1 MSAFHFLSQ
10 STPSYESE
18 GSDSSSWNSTLRNAV
33 SRVDAEEPETVDD
46 DNDDPVHEVTTDD
59 HSLSQSGS
67 GSDSFSSSYRLK
79 TTIPDSIDQYF
90 LNITGLDGGD
100 GSPSEIIVNYKLV
113 ADGDIVDESEFEDS
127 TVSSTNVTA
136 DGIFL
141 TTDGQFKITNT
152 YSGKWHNPE
161 AITNTKITD
170 FPGYTNTITKVI
182 EPNELI
188 VENNDESTVTFDYD
202 GFGVRLNFI
211 QPEEGGDVLS
221 AESFGLQTKA
231 TPVGKRTT
239 TETSQGNSSVASKSK
254 QTETNYFPGLSWNF
268 MHEHRAE
275 SLTTSDW
282 DVGDEWVLE
291 FLSGGGS
298 TVTYTPSGTTNT
310 HRSLDT
316 QGEYQWRNDRVLP
329 SGPYSGA
336 LARNWGESEYFSNG
350 QLIHGVT
357 RSGSVSATYDD
368 EGNAVSASGSLQ
380 LAHTYSGT
388 AISYISAWGKSVLGS
403 ESGTGTMVVATRN
416 FTQGRN
422 GSFNGGETSTLTPQ
436 INSEG
441 NIVFDTTSTGL
452 TGTRSGSQ
460 TTTDVRSVY
469 EIYNGTVQTSGNLYS
484 LTDSGESPPGG
495 GSSINYLLP
504 STDFADDPPPEQ
516 NASLS
521 TGGLGYFASAFG
533 FRGGIVGASFA
544 TALPGDPTLPG
555 STTFGD
561 TNFDEKYTNFQSQQ
575 QDDAQALSDLI
586 MGIMILKYG
595 SNDPYI
601 FAFQQYGGRLELFE
615 FWWWS
620 GSTSFYED
628 KFDGCWAPVFQF
640 DLSVHRG
647 DPEAAADE
655 LYSVIR
661 QYSYKS
667 YGKAVYSKDEIAR
680 FNEIMELSSANA
692 REQIEDVFRIG
703 MGAATPGDLILLMH
717 DLSDTKLTLAQKSFL
732 VALSAIPF
740 VKLKGLSP
748 KKFLNSDG
756 TINKGMVRSVL
767 DDVNKLKTAAPKRA
781 LLRDSLM
788 SLRNKVPSSPLTKA
802 EMEQF
807 AAELREFGVWVQYG
821 KKYENGNDMLRFMP
835 TGPGR
840 AQLDLPANP
849 TWYEALHEAGHF
861 MDWINR
867 GKPNRD
873 DWLKI
878 PYHEREKA
886 VYDWIKANWWDRLT
900 PEQQSD
906 AFLQWMVEYQKFQR
920 GN

>member
-1 MSAFHFLSQ
+1 M
-10 STPSYESE
+10 
-18 GSDSSSWNSTLRNAV
+18 
-33 SRVDAEEPETVDD
+33 
-46 DNDDPVHEVTTDD
+46 
-59 HSLSQSGS
+59 
-67 GSDSFSSSYRLK
+67 
-79 TTIPDSIDQYF
+79 
-90 LNITGLDGGD
+90 
-100 GSPSEIIVNYKLV
+100 
-113 ADGDIVDESEFEDS
+113 
-127 TVSSTNVTA
+127 
-136 DGIFL
+136 

-275 SLTTSDW
+275 SLTISDW

-350 QLIHGVT
+350 QLNHGVT

-403 ESGTGTMVVATRN
+403 ESSTGTMVVATRN

-441 NIVFDTTSTGL
+441 NIVFDTSSTGL

-495 GSSINYLLP
+495 GPSINYLLP

-533 FRGGIVGASFA
+533 FRGGIVGATFA
-544 TALPGDPTLPG
+544 TALPGDPTIPG
-555 STTFGD
+555 STNFGELD
-561 TNFDEKYTNFQSQQ
+561 FGGNYLLKDPNP
-575 QDDAQALSDLI
+575 DDPP
-586 MGIMILKYG
+586 GTT
-595 SNDPYI
+595 YI
-601 FAFQQYGGRLELFE
+601 FDQL
-615 FWWWS
+615 
-620 GSTSFYED
+620 
-628 KFDGCWAPVFQF
+628 DG
-640 DLSVHRG
+640 DMSVG
-647 DPEAAADE
+647 
-655 LYSVIR
+655 V
-661 QYSYKS
+661 
-667 YGKAVYSKDEIAR
+667 V
-680 FNEIMELSSANA
+680 
-692 REQIEDVFRIG
+692 
-703 MGAATPGDLILLMH
+703 ATD
-717 DLSDTKLTLAQKSFL
+717 
-732 VALSAIPF
+732 
-740 VKLKGLSP
+740 
-748 KKFLNSDG
+748 
-756 TINKGMVRSVL
+756 
-767 DDVNKLKTAAPKRA
+767 
-781 LLRDSLM
+781 
-788 SLRNKVPSSPLTKA
+788 
-802 EMEQF
+802 
-807 AAELREFGVWVQYG
+807 
-821 KKYENGNDMLRFMP
+821 KKYETKTIIYTDRTFWGAFWGDDTGYDVLDGSTDFFAGWADFLTLGGSSYVRYWTGSSEFVNEDSGWYLAGGLTGTLVVAVASGGAGFGMLASRGVVGGLLAYDAVSALHGMGKSTYNAYKGTFTGWDLLSYLPIAGYGIGKFGKHVGGRSLGNTAGKVDDVVAANSAVKGIADQVS
-835 TGPGR
+835 GPGQR
-840 AQLDLPANP
+840 LAGQIDSLAQSGLTGAKRLRPDELATGRRLEHLLGRRLRESGHEGADFVDDFGRTFDALGGGSLASQFFKPQEFFDSIRGHLLKSNDFTVIDLTGFTSSQIAQVRTFLNGLSQSELDRIIRI
-849 TWYEALHEAGHF
+849 GF
-861 MDWINR
+861 
-867 GKPNRD
+867 
-873 DWLKI
+873 
-878 PYHEREKA
+878 
-886 VYDWIKANWWDRLT
+886 
-900 PEQQSD
+900 
-906 AFLQWMVEYQKFQR
+906 
-920 GN
+920 